1 MSRRGSE
8 TRQKQEQVLLR
19 VEPGF
24 RDQMKKGAWT
34 SGLTV
39 QSWLRKLAAD
49 ALGVEPGKLTKRR
62 RKPKVISEEKRQL
75 VPLLDEAA
83 RLRGEVGKL
92 GGALVKAAMHT
103 REIEAMESH
112 AEIERLIPEI
122 KNLVDDLQGLRER
135 LREALDG

>member
-1 MSRRGSE
+1 MSGSGSE
-8 TRQKQEQVLLR
+8 KRQKQEQILVR

-24 RDQMKKGAWT
+24 RDLIKKGAWM

-49 ALGVEPGKLTKRR
+49 ALEVDPGKLTKRR
-62 RKPKVISEEKRQL
+62 RRPKAVSEQQKLL
-75 VPLLDEAA
+75 VPLLDDVA
-83 RLRGEVGKL
+83 RLRGDVGRL
-92 GGALVKAAMHT
+92 GGALVQAAMHT

-122 KNLVDDLQGLRER
+122 KILVEDLQGLRER
-135 LREALDG
+135 LREALEG